1 MIRSKGSTS
10 TCFLTLMFCY
20 AVTTYGIPEEPI
32 SCTATDCTIT
42 NSYGAFPDRSICKA
56 AIASYP
62 GTEQELIHVVASA
75 TKARAKMK
83 VATLYSHSIP
93 KLVCPDGD
101 EGWLVSTKNLTRVLG
116 VDTANMEMSVES
128 GVTLKQLINAAAD
141 AGLALPYSPYWSGL
155 TVGGMLGTG
164 AHGSSLWGDGS
175 SVHDYVVRVRVVSP
189 GSADDGYVK
198 VRDLDSTNNLTD
210 LNAVRTNLG
219 VLGVI
224 SQMTFKLQ
232 PIFKRSITYQSESD
246 GELAERAVSFGH
258 QHEFADITWY
268 LSQGKA
274 VYRVDDRVPS
284 GTPGDGL
291 FNFTGFRAQ
300 SSDLLEHLRSI
311 EEGLEALEYA
321 DGKCVSATIT
331 TLALITTA
339 FGLTNIND
347 TFFTGYPVIGYQNR
361 LQSSS
366 SCLEGQGGKTC
377 AWDPRVKG
385 EYFFQTTFSVP
396 LTKVKSFIQDV
407 QRLVK
412 LVPKSMCGMDL
423 YLGILMRYVKASNS
437 LLGKEEDAID
447 FDMTYYRSKDPMKP
461 RLFEDV
467 YEEIE
472 QLGIFKYGGLPHW
485 GKNRNLAFIG
495 AFDKYSNGK
504 EFLKIKERY
513 DPLGLFSSEWTDQ
526 VLGLKDGLTKD
537 EDGCALEG
545 LCVCSK
551 HTHCAPT
558 EGYYCKPGRIYTDAR
573 VCRKD

>member
-1 MIRSKGSTS
+1 
-10 TCFLTLMFCY
+10 MFCY
-20 AVTTYGIPEEPI
+20 VVTTSGIPEEPI
-32 SCTATDCTIT
+32 SCTVTDCTVT

-101 EGWLVSTKNLTRVLG
+101 EGWPVSTKKLTRVLG
-116 VDTANMEMSVES
+116 S

-155 TVGGMLGTG
+155 TVGSMLGTG

-198 VRDLDSTNNLTD
+198 VRDLDTTNNLTD

-300 SSDLLEHLRSI
+300 SSHLLEHLRSI
-311 EEGLEALEYA
+311 EERQEAQESA

-437 LLGKEEDAID
+437 LLGKEEDVID

-472 QLGIFKYGGLPHW
+472 QMGIFKYGGLPHW
-485 GKNRNLAFIG
+485 GKNRNVAFIE
-495 AFDKYSNGK
+495 AFDKYSKGK

-513 DPLGLFSSEWTDQ
+513 DPLGLFSCEWTGQ

-558 EGYYCKPGRIYTDAR
+558 QGYYCKPGRMNIF
-573 VCRKD
+573 V

>member
-1 MIRSKGSTS
+1 MGSRKS
-10 TCFLTLMFCY
+10 PLVAL
-20 AVTTYGIPEEPI
+20 P
-32 SCTATDCTIT
+32 TDCTIT

-101 EGWLVSTKNLTRVLG
+101 EGWLVSTKKLTRVLG

-155 TVGGMLGTG
+155 TVGGMLGW
-164 AHGSSLWGDGS
+164 ADGS

-198 VRDLDSTNNLTD
+198 VRDLDTTNNLTD

-232 PIFKRSITYQSESD
+232 LIFKRSITYQSESD

-274 VYRVDDRVPS
+274 VYRVDA
-284 GTPGDGL
+284 GH
-291 FNFTGFRAQ
+291 
-300 SSDLLEHLRSI
+300 LLERLRSI
-311 EEGLEALEYA
+311 GESGNLAFAGIYSKERQEAQESA

-347 TFFTGYPVIGYQNR
+347 TFFIGYPVIGYQNR

-366 SCLEGQGGKTC
+366 SCLEGQGDKTC

-423 YLGILMRYVKASNS
+423 YLGILMR
-437 LLGKEEDAID
+437 
-447 FDMTYYRSKDPMKP
+447 SKDPMKP

-472 QLGIFKYGGLPHW
+472 QMGIFKYGGLPHW

-495 AFDKYSNGK
+495 AFDKYSKGK

-545 LCVCSK
+545 LSVCSK

-558 EGYYCKPGRIYTDAR
+558 EGYYCKPGRMNICTCQGMDERRMVRNRLLPRNGWVKGVVEKGREEAAVVEV
-573 VCRKD
+573 VCGGGFERRQRSC

>member
-1 MIRSKGSTS
+1 MFRSKVSTLA
-10 TCFLTLMFCY
+10 CLTLMFCY
-20 AVTTYGIPEEPI
+20 AVMTTYGIAEEPI
-32 SCTATDCTIT
+32 RCTATDCTIT
-42 NSYGAFPDRSICKA
+42 NSYGEFPDRAICKA
-56 AIASYP
+56 ASASYP
-62 GTEQELIHVVASA
+62 GTEQELIQVVASA
-75 TKARAKMK
+75 TKARAKIK
-83 VATLYSHSIP
+83 VATQFSHSIP

-116 VDTANMEMSVES
+116 VDRAKMEMTVES
-128 GVTLKQLINAAAD
+128 GVTLKQLINEAANV
-141 AGLALPYSPYWSGL
+141 GMALPYSPYWSGL

-189 GSADDGYVK
+189 GSAEDGYVK
-198 VRDLDSTNNLTD
+198 VRELDSTNNLTD

-219 VLGVI
+219 VLGII

-232 PIFKRSITYQSESD
+232 PIFKRSITYDSKSD
-246 GELAERAVSFGH
+246 ADLADRAADFGH

-284 GTPGDGL
+284 TTPGDGL
-291 FNFTGFRAQ
+291 FDFTGFRAQ
-300 SSDLLEHLRSI
+300 PSFVLGLVRST
-311 EEGLEALEYA
+311 EEAQEVLQFA
-321 DGKCVSATIT
+321 DGKCASATIT
-331 TLALITTA
+331 SLTLITTA
-339 FGLTNIND
+339 FGLTNFND
-347 TFFTGYPVIGYQNR
+347 ILFTGYPVIGYQNR

-366 SCLEGQGGKTC
+366 SCLDGQGDNTC
-377 AWDPRVKG
+377 PWDPRANG
-385 EYFFQTTFSVP
+385 EYFFQTTFSVS

-407 QRLVK
+407 QSLAK

-437 LLGKEEDAID
+437 FLGKEEDSID
-447 FDMTYYRSKDPMKP
+447 FDMTYYRSKDPMTP

-472 QLGIFKYGGLPHW
+472 QMGIFKYGGLPHW
-485 GKNRNLAFIG
+485 GKNRNLAFVG
-495 AFDKYSNGK
+495 AFDKYKNGK

-513 DPLGLFSSEWTDQ
+513 DPSGLFSSEWTDQ

-537 EDGCALEG
+537 ADGCALEG
-545 LCVCSK
+545 LCICSK
-551 HTHCAPT
+551 DSHCAPSK
-558 EGYYCKPGRIYTDAR
+558 GYLCKPGRIYTDAR